1 MPKKQSVFLH
11 YIQSL
16 AKQARQI
23 IGLAKFQNL
32 KRICA
37 LFLGLGIVLSA
48 HWVFIEPAISKESF
62 DLIYFSDNL
71 TERNSIKTLIT
82 QNYKSSDPR
91 QLLQQGKSLYQ
102 EEKFSDALRVWQEA
116 ETAFADKKDVLNQA
130 LTLNFISL
138 AYQKLGDWEN
148 AKTAIS
154 SSLNLLQTVRN
165 TGREKAQILGIALNT
180 QGRLQLSLGQSEDA
194 LISLQQATAA
204 YTQAGDEAGIIGSTI
219 NFAQTLQTLGFYR
232 RASKTLQDL
241 EKRLQNQPDSL
252 IKSTGLLTLANA
264 LRISG
269 DLDKSLQICQQ
280 SLAIAQRLQSPP
292 DIGIALLNLG
302 NIERSLAKR
311 VADLTADSDD
321 KQEVDKKV
329 KLALEYYRQAANISN
344 YGNTRLQANLNQLSL
359 LVESKHWSEA
369 QVLQSQIKSQITQ
382 LPPSQIAIYARINLA
397 QSLMKQS
404 LVIGNGQLTNDQGQ
418 MTNDI
423 AQLLAKAAQEAKSLG
438 DKRVES
444 FALGN
449 LGELYEQ
456 TKQFD
461 AAEELTQQALLLAQ
475 ANNAPDI
482 AYRWQWQ
489 LGRLLKAEGRIQE
502 AITAYTEAVTTLQS
516 LRSDLATINPDVQFS
531 FRDSVEPVYRQLFDL
546 LLQPPPV
553 SPPVHEG
560 GGQPPPVSP
569 PVHEG
574 GGKGGVSQ
582 KNLVQ
587 ARNVIESL
595 QLAELDNFFREAC
608 LDAIPELID
617 KIDRT
622 AAVIYPVILGDRIEV
637 ILSLPQQPLGNYT
650 TQIEQTQVESILNQL
665 RQTLGIRHSNQD
677 ERLRLSQ
684 QVYDWL
690 IRPFETEL
698 KRSGVKTLVFVLDG
712 SLRNI
717 PMAALYNGDR
727 YLVEQYSI
735 ALTPGLQLLKRQPL
749 TRGRLRALAGG
760 LSESRQGFSALPGVT
775 AELAQVNAEVR
786 GTTRLLNQEF
796 TSATLESEVRA
807 VPFPVV
813 HLATHGQFSSNFQNT
828 FILAWDGPINVKQ
841 LDELLRSKNPRIP
854 RPIELLVLSACE
866 TATGDKRAALG
877 LAGVAVRAG
886 ASSTLATL
894 WRVSD
899 SSTAALMTEFYQKLA
914 NPGISKAE
922 ALRSAQISLL
932 QNRNFRNPYFWAP
945 YVLVGNWL

>member
-1 MPKKQSVFLH
+1 MPKKQSILLH

-23 IGLAKFQNL
+23 IAFPKYNNL
-32 KRICA
+32 KRSCA
-37 LFLGLGIVLSA
+37 LFWGLAIVLSA
-48 HWVFIEPAISKESF
+48 HYVLIEPAISKESL
-62 DLIYFSDNL
+62 DLIYFNHLTKTNL
-71 TERNSIKTLIT
+71 IKTLIT
-82 QNYKSSDPR
+82 QNYISSDAL
-91 QLLQQGKSLYQ
+91 QLLQQGKLLYQ
-102 EEKFSDALRVWQEA
+102 AEKFSDALRVWQEA

-138 AYQKLGDWEN
+138 TYQKLGDWEN
-148 AKTAIS
+148 AKRAIS
-154 SSLNLLQTVRN
+154 SSINLLQTVRN
-165 TGREKAQILGIALNT
+165 AGREKAQIIAIALNT
-180 QGRLQLSLGQSEDA
+180 QGRLQLSLGQPEDA
-194 LISLQQATAA
+194 LISLQQAIAA
-204 YTQAGDEAGIIGSTI
+204 YTQAGDEAGITGSTI
-219 NFAQTLQTLGFYR
+219 NFAQTLQTLGFSR
-232 RASKTLQDL
+232 RASKTLEDL
-241 EKRLQNQPDSL
+241 EKRLQNQPDSP

-269 DLDKSLQICQQ
+269 DLDKSLEICQQ

-311 VADLTADSDD
+311 LEDFAADSEDRE
-321 KQEVDKKV
+321 EVDRKI

-344 YGNTRLQANLNQLSL
+344 HGTTRLQANLNQMSL
-359 LVESKHWSEA
+359 LVDSKQRSEA
-369 QVLQSQIKSQITQ
+369 QVLQSQIQSEITQ

-397 QSLMKQS
+397 QSLMKPGLATGEQA
-404 LVIGNGQLTNDQGQ
+404 ITNYQ
-418 MTNDI
+418 DI
-423 AQLLAKAAQEAKSLG
+423 AKLLAKASQEAKSLG
-438 DKRVES
+438 DKRSES

-456 TKQFD
+456 AKQFD
-461 AAEELTQQALLLAQ
+461 LAQQLTQQALLLAQ
-475 ANNAPDI
+475 ATNAQDI

-489 LGRLLKAEGRIQE
+489 LGRLLKAEGQTQE
-502 AITAYTEAVTTLQS
+502 AITAYSEAVITLQS

-560 GGQPPPVSP
+560 G
-569 PVHEG
+569 E
-574 GGKGGVSQ
+574 KGGVSQ

-622 AAVIYPVILGDRIEV
+622 AAVIYPVILDDRIEV
-637 ILSLPQQPLGNYT
+637 ILSLPQQPLRNYT
-650 TQIEQTQVESILNQL
+650 TQIEQKQVESTLNQL
-665 RQTLGIRHSNQD
+665 RQALGIRHSNQE

-690 IRPFETEL
+690 IGPIETEL
-698 KRSGVKTLVFVLDG
+698 KTSGVQTLVFVLDG

-717 PMAALYNGDR
+717 PMAALYNGNQ

-749 TRGRLRALAGG
+749 TRGKLRALAGG
-760 LSESRQGFSALPGVT
+760 LSESRQGFSALPGVK
-775 AELAQVNAEVR
+775 AELALVNAEVLN
-786 GTTRLLNQEF
+786 TTRLLNQEF
-796 TSATLESEVRA
+796 TSTNLENEVKA

-854 RPIELLVLSACE
+854 RPLELLVLSACE

-922 ALRSAQISLL
+922 ALRRAQISLL

>member
-1 MPKKQSVFLH
+1 
-11 YIQSL
+11 
-16 AKQARQI
+16 
-23 IGLAKFQNL
+23 
-32 KRICA
+32 
-37 LFLGLGIVLSA
+37 
-48 HWVFIEPAISKESF
+48 
-62 DLIYFSDNL
+62 
-71 TERNSIKTLIT
+71 
-82 QNYKSSDPR
+82 
-91 QLLQQGKSLYQ
+91 
-102 EEKFSDALRVWQEA
+102 
-116 ETAFADKKDVLNQA
+116 
-130 LTLNFISL
+130 
-138 AYQKLGDWEN
+138 
-148 AKTAIS
+148 
-154 SSLNLLQTVRN
+154 
-165 TGREKAQILGIALNT
+165 
-180 QGRLQLSLGQSEDA
+180 
-194 LISLQQATAA
+194 
-204 YTQAGDEAGIIGSTI
+204 
-219 NFAQTLQTLGFYR
+219 
-232 RASKTLQDL
+232 
-241 EKRLQNQPDSL
+241 
-252 IKSTGLLTLANA
+252 
-264 LRISG
+264 
-269 DLDKSLQICQQ
+269 
-280 SLAIAQRLQSPP
+280 
-292 DIGIALLNLG
+292 
-302 NIERSLAKR
+302 
-311 VADLTADSDD
+311 
-321 KQEVDKKV
+321 
-329 KLALEYYRQAANISN
+329 
-344 YGNTRLQANLNQLSL
+344 
-359 LVESKHWSEA
+359 
-369 QVLQSQIKSQITQ
+369 
-382 LPPSQIAIYARINLA
+382 
-397 QSLMKQS
+397 
-404 LVIGNGQLTNDQGQ
+404 
-418 MTNDI
+418 
-423 AQLLAKAAQEAKSLG
+423 
-438 DKRVES
+438 
-444 FALGN
+444 
-449 LGELYEQ
+449 
-456 TKQFD
+456 
-461 AAEELTQQALLLAQ
+461 
-475 ANNAPDI
+475 
-482 AYRWQWQ
+482 
-489 LGRLLKAEGRIQE
+489 
-502 AITAYTEAVTTLQS
+502 
-516 LRSDLATINPDVQFS
+516 
-531 FRDSVEPVYRQLFDL
+531 
-546 LLQPPPV
+546 
-553 SPPVHEG
+553 
-560 GGQPPPVSP
+560 VSP

>member
-1 MPKKQSVFLH
+1 MPKKQSVLLH

-23 IGLAKFQNL
+23 IGFTKLQNL
-32 KRICA
+32 KRSCA
-37 LFLGLGIVLSA
+37 IFWGLGIVLSA
-48 HWVFIEPAISKESF
+48 HCIFTEPAISKESL
-62 DLIYFSDNL
+62 DWLNFSYNL
-71 TERNSIKTLIT
+71 TQSNSIKTLIT
-82 QNYKSSDPR
+82 QNYISSDAR

-102 EEKFSDALRVWQEA
+102 AEKFSDALRIWQEA
-116 ETAFADKKDVLNQA
+116 ETIFAAKKDVLNQA
-130 LTLNFISL
+130 LALNFISL
-138 AYQKLGDWEN
+138 AYQKLGNWEN
-148 AKTAIS
+148 AKRAIL
-154 SSLNLLQTVRN
+154 SSLNILQTVRN
-165 TGREKAQILGIALNT
+165 AGRERAQILGIALNT
-180 QGRLQLSLGQSEDA
+180 QGRLQLSLGQPEDA
-194 LISLQQATAA
+194 LTSLQQATAA
-204 YTQAGDEAGIIGSTI
+204 YTQAGDEAGITGSTI
-219 NFAQTLQTLGFYR
+219 NLAQTLQTLGFSR
-232 RASKTLQDL
+232 RASKTLEDL
-241 EKRLQNQPDSL
+241 EKRLQNQPDSP

-311 VADLTADSDD
+311 VEDFAADSEDRE
-321 KQEVDKKV
+321 EVEQKI

-344 YGNTRLQANLNQLSL
+344 YGTTRLQANLNQLSL
-359 LVESKHWSEA
+359 LVDSKQRSEA
-369 QVLQSQIKSQITQ
+369 QVLQSEIQSEITQ

-397 QSLMKQS
+397 QSLMKLKLGTGEQA
-404 LVIGNGQLTNDQGQ
+404 ITNYQ
-418 MTNDI
+418 DI
-423 AQLLAKAAQEAKSLG
+423 AQLLAKASQEAKSLG
-438 DKRVES
+438 DKRAES

-456 TKQFD
+456 AKQFD
-461 AAEELTQQALLLAQ
+461 SAQQLTQQALLLAQ
-475 ANNAPDI
+475 ANNAEDI

-489 LGRLLKAEGRIQE
+489 LGRLLKAEGRTQD
-502 AITAYTEAVTTLQS
+502 AITAYTEAVITLQS

-560 GGQPPPVSP
+560 GG
-569 PVHEG
+569 
-574 GGKGGVSQ
+574 KGEVSQ

-622 AAVIYPVILGDRIEV
+622 AAVIYPVILDDRIEV
-637 ILSLPQQPLGNYT
+637 ILSLPQQPLRNYT
-650 TQIEQTQVESILNQL
+650 TQIEQKQVESTLNDL
-665 RQTLGIRHSNQD
+665 RQALGIRHSNQE

-690 IRPFETEL
+690 IRPIETEL
-698 KRSGVKTLVFVLDG
+698 KTSGVQTLVFVLDG

-760 LSESRQGFSALPGVT
+760 LSESRQGFSALPGVR
-775 AELAQVNAEVR
+775 AELALVNAEVR